1 MRRRQQPPLPK
12 RHGLDPARVRMPED
26 GHWTTVRTFL
36 SDSQGRISGA
46 RLDEMFAAGE
56 IVDMFGPLS
65 VDAPY
70 IPGEAVWFHRDLP
83 DETPVPF
90 DISVVHRDETIV
102 VVDKPHFLSTI
113 PRGGHVLE
121 SALVRLRRDL
131 ALPFLVPAHR
141 LDRVTAGLVLF
152 VADPKA
158 RGAYQSLFQDRK
170 VRKTYEAVAASSNH
184 DFPVTIESRIVTEK
198 GTFDAREADG
208 EPNAK
213 TVVEL
218 LDVREGLGRYRLHP
232 HTGRTHQ
239 LRLHMNSLGT
249 PIVGDDLYPEPT
261 GRAIDDF
268 TDPLQLLASE
278 LEFVDPVSGATRR
291 FETGRTLQAWD
302 ETNESPS

>member
-1 MRRRQQPPLPK
+1 
-12 RHGLDPARVRMPED
+12 MPED

-152 VADPKA
+152 VADPQA
-158 RGAYQSLFQDRK
+158 RGAYQALFQDRE
-170 VRKTYEAVAASSNH
+170 VRKTYEVIAPSSNLG
-184 DFPVTIESRIVTEK
+184 FPRTVRSRIVKEK
-198 GTFDAREADG
+198 GAFEAREVDG
-208 EPNAK
+208 EPNAE
-213 TVVEL
+213 TLVDL
-218 LDVREGLGRYRLHP
+218 IDTRNGLGRYRLHP
-232 HTGRTHQ
+232 FTGRTHQ
-239 LRLHMNSLGT
+239 LRLHMSSLGT
-249 PIVGDDLYPEPT
+249 PILGDDLYPIPS

-268 TDPLQLLASE
+268 TNPLQLLASE
-278 LEFVDPVSGATRR
+278 LEFVDPISGETRK

-302 ETNESPS
+302 